1 MSLCCPSYSLRLS
14 RSTMLTCS
22 SCVIATLLILVPV
35 YIRHKA
41 RLYECHSSPS
51 KCVKQVALEH
61 FLSYHLNVMPTTH
74 PRMCNVPPMPLAHGL
89 FHPPLSTRTLFFLR
103 SDSPWLEMV
112 TQKTC
117 KNEERKEEKKMID
130 PRTSLAYSNEY
141 PSNLESYRS

>member
-74 PRMCNVPPMPLAHGL
+74 PRTVQRPSYATRSRPLPPVAV
-89 FHPPLSTRTLFFLR
+89 HPNSLLPPVRFPMAR
-103 SDSPWLEMV
+103 DGNAKDM
-112 TQKTC
+112 QKRR
-117 KNEERKEEKKMID
+117 KKRRKEND
-130 PRTSLAYSNEY
+130 
-141 PSNLESYRS
+141 RSQNIIGI